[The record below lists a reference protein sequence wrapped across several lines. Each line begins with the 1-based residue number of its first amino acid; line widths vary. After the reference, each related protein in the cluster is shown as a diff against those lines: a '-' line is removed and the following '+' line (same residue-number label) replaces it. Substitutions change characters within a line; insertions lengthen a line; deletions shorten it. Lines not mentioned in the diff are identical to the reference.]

1 MPLRCHCD
9 VPPANPVPA
18 SIVAQVGGL
27 RAILADVEV
36 LNALEAADA
45 LRLALGILRFGEV
58 VVRVA
63 DGHVV
68 VVRAGVTLDA
78 SDLKLT
84 EVPAVA

>member
-1 MPLRCHCD
+1 M
-9 VPPANPVPA
+9 
-18 SIVAQVGGL
+18 
-27 RAILADVEV
+27 EV

-78 SDLKLT
+78 SDSRRA